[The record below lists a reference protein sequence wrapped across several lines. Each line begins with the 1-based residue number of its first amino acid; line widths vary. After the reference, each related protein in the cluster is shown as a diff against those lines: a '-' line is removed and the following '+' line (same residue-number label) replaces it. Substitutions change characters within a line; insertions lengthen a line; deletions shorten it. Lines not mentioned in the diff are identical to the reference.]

1 MSQTADPSDDR
12 GATASL
18 LEPPGPRPLLVLP
31 GIDSS
36 VVQRADGRVLAG
48 VAAVALATDLA
59 LRAGGLGVG
68 TALAFAAAAAALLA
82 SGRLASP
89 SARLAVAAAP
99 LFGAGLALR
108 TSAWLVPLD
117 LLAAGGLLFLG
128 ASLARGG
135 SLANLT
141 IPRVLLRALHGG
153 LHAVAA
159 PAFVAAPLGAAGRQV
174 AGGHR
179 AELAVRVARGLALTV
194 PLVLGLGLL
203 LGSADAVFASF
214 FRVELHPAAWLQ
226 HAAALAAGAWG
237 AAALLRVTSVVPA
250 GPLPAARR
258 PLGALEAMVVLG
270 GLCALF
276 ASFAAAQLVALSG
289 GARHVLETAGLT
301 YAQYAR
307 SGFFQLLA
315 VAVITLGVLLAL
327 RAVTDLATPR
337 RRLNFT
343 VLAELAVALTLVIV
357 VVAIRRLNLYEDA
370 YGLTMLRLYS
380 ELFSYWIG
388 AVFLLLG
395 ASVAGLGRGRA
406 WLLGAAAGA
415 GLALL
420 LALNLANPEA
430 AVARDQVAA
439 THELQR
445 PDTGYLAASLGDDA
459 VPTIVAG
466 TADLDPEVRAELL
479 DRLCRRHLG
488 PSRHRGWAAWNLSAA
503 RTRQALAGPCG
514 M

>member
-1 MSQTADPSDDR
+1 MSQTAD
-12 GATASL
+12 
-18 LEPPGPRPLLVLP
+18 PLLVLP
-31 GIDSS
+31 GIGSS

-48 VAAVALATDLA
+48 VSAVALATDLA

-68 TALAFAAAAAALLA
+68 AALLFGIAAAVLLA

-108 TSAWLVPLD
+108 TSLWLVPLD

-128 ASLARGG
+128 TSLARGG
-135 SLANLT
+135 SLADLT
-141 IPRVLLRALHGG
+141 IPRVLLRALHAG
-153 LHAVAA
+153 LHLVAA
-159 PAFVAAPLGAAGRQV
+159 PAFVAEPVRAARRQV
-174 AGGHR
+174 TTDRR
-179 AELAVRVARGLALTV
+179 ADLAVRVGRGLALTV

-214 FRVELHPAAWLQ
+214 FRVELHPAAALQ
-226 HAAALAAGAWG
+226 HAAGLVVGAWG
-237 AAALLRVTSVVPA
+237 AAALLRVTSVVPV
-250 GPLPAARR
+250 GRLPAARR

-289 GARHVLETAGLT
+289 GATHVLDTAGLT
-301 YAQYAR
+301 YASYAR

-315 VAVITLGVLLAL
+315 VALITLGVLLAL
-327 RAVTDLATPR
+327 RAATELATPR
-337 RRLNFT
+337 RRLAFT

-395 ASVAGLGRGRA
+395 ASIAGLGRGRA

-430 AVARDQVAA
+430 IVARDQVASA
-439 THELQR
+439 HQPQR
-445 PDTGYLAASLGDDA
+445 PDSDADTSYLVASLGDDA
-459 VPTIVAG
+459 VPTVVAG
-466 TADLDPEVRAELL
+466 SADLDPEVRAELL
-479 DRLCRRHLG
+479 GPLCRGHAGPPRHG
-488 PSRHRGWAAWNLSAA
+488 GWAAWNLSAA
-503 RTRQALAGPCG
+503 RAREALAGPCLG
-514 M
+514 